1 MGITYFKRFRMEY
14 DLTAPLFGPDETQ
27 SGYRLYA
34 WSDSL
39 IKAHACAKFR
49 SFRTEIDANVFPCLG
64 EREGCHRLMGEIS
77 RRKGF
82 VADATWLLAWQP
94 SEHHKPEYC
103 GTVQGIEDRK
113 SVGSIQNL
121 GIAPEH
127 RGSGLG
133 THLLRQALLGFI
145 RVGMT
150 KATLEVTVQNTGALR
165 LYHRLGFRTVKTVYK
180 AVEMEYV

>member
-14 DLTAPLFGPDETQ
+14 DLTAPLFGPVNTLE
-27 SGYRLYA
+27 GYRLYS
-34 WSDSL
+34 WTESL
-39 IKAHACAKFR
+39 LEAHANAKYR

-64 EREGCHRLMGEIS
+64 DREGCQRLMGEIS

-82 VADATWLLAWQP
+82 IPDATWLLVWQP
-94 SEHHKPEYC
+94 SEKDKPDFC

-127 RGSGLG
+127 RGTGLG
-133 THLLRQALLGFI
+133 TQLLRQALQGFV
-145 RVGMT
+145 RAGMA

-165 LYHRLGFRTVKTVYK
+165 LYHRLGFRTIKTVYK
-180 AVEMEYV
+180 AVDVEYV